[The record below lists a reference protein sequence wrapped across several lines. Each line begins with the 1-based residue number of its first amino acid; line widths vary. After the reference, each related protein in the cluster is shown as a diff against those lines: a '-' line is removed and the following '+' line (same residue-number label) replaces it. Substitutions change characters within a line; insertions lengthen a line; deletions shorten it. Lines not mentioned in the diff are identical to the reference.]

1 MPDDWEEAG
10 FGLYI
15 HWPFCQAKCPYCDFN
30 SHVVREIDHARWK
43 RAYLSEIARLGRETG
58 PRVLRSVF
66 FGGGTPSMMEPD
78 LVADILS
85 AVHATWPCANDLEV
99 TLEANPTSVEAGRFR
114 GYRDGGVNRVSLGVQ
129 ALNDDDLRRLG
140 RLHSAKE
147 AMTAFDLAR
156 DSFERVSFDLI
167 YARQDQTLA
176 EWESELRQAVS
187 LAVDHLSLYQLT
199 IEEGTAFGDRFAA
212 GGLRGLPDEDTGAD
226 LYAATQQI
234 CGEAGLSAY
243 EVSNHARP
251 GSESRH
257 NVIYWQSG
265 DWAAIGPGAHG
276 RLTLGGVRFA
286 TEALR
291 APMPW
296 LQAVEQAGSG
306 DTLREPL
313 DADAGQTELVLMGL
327 RMTDGIDQTRVR
339 NPLFLNNINGLID
352 RSVIEQKNGRFMVTE
367 DYRSVLNAVLA
378 EVLRD

>member
-1 MPDDWEEAG
+1 
-10 FGLYI
+10 
-15 HWPFCQAKCPYCDFN
+15 
-30 SHVVREIDHARWK
+30 
-43 RAYLSEIARLGRETG
+43 
-58 PRVLRSVF
+58 
-66 FGGGTPSMMEPD
+66 MMEPD

-212 GGLRGLPDEDTGAD
+212 GGLHGLPDEDTGAD

-327 RMTDGIDQTRVR
+327 RMTDGIDQTRVH